1 MSDQHFMY
9 LALGVYFVGML
20 VLGYMAYR
28 RTLDHEDYMLGG
40 RDLPPFVAAISAG
53 AADMSGWLIMGLPGA
68 IYATGLIE
76 SWIAIGLTIGQFLN
90 WKFIAPRLRAYTEV
104 AKNSV
109 TIPSFFENRLRDH
122 SHLLRVTSSL
132 VILIFFTLYVSSG
145 MNAAGVFFESSFGV
159 DATVG
164 MLIVVGVTLAYTIF
178 GGFLGVSFTDVAQ
191 GVMMLIALVAMPIAG
206 IIAIGGLGETTST
219 ITEVA
224 SGNLSFFGEGFGH
237 TTTKVIMISGLAW
250 GLGYVGQPHI
260 VTRFMALR
268 SPADA
273 KNARRIGMSWMVL
286 SLVGAVISGL
296 IGIAFF
302 HQRGETLANP
312 ETVVLLMSR
321 IIFHPFIAGLVLAA
335 VLAAIMSTFSS
346 QLIVCSSAIIEDA
359 YRVVSKKDVS
369 EKTLVNLSRLAV
381 VGVSLVALYLAL
393 DNNAS
398 ILSLVGFAWAGFG
411 AAFGPL
417 TIMALYWRKLTTW
430 GAFAGMVTGTI
441 TVFLWDFFDT
451 RTGDLWLFNIYE
463 LAPAFV
469 VALLAIWIVSRVT
482 YRPHEEISEEFS
494 ASVEMV
500 KAGA

>member
-1 MSDQHFMY
+1 
-9 LALGVYFVGML
+9 
-20 VLGYMAYR
+20 
-28 RTLDHEDYMLGG
+28 
-40 RDLPPFVAAISAG
+40 
-53 AADMSGWLIMGLPGA
+53 
-68 IYATGLIE
+68 
-76 SWIAIGLTIGQFLN
+76 
-90 WKFIAPRLRAYTEV
+90 
-104 AKNSV
+104 
-109 TIPSFFENRLRDH
+109 
-122 SHLLRVTSSL
+122 
-132 VILIFFTLYVSSG
+132 
-145 MNAAGVFFESSFGV
+145 
-159 DATVG
+159 
-164 MLIVVGVTLAYTIF
+164 
-178 GGFLGVSFTDVAQ
+178 
-191 GVMMLIALVAMPIAG
+191 
-206 IIAIGGLGETTST
+206 
-219 ITEVA
+219 
-224 SGNLSFFGEGFGH
+224 
-237 TTTKVIMISGLAW
+237 
-250 GLGYVGQPHI
+250 
-260 VTRFMALR
+260 
-268 SPADA
+268 
-273 KNARRIGMSWMVL
+273 
-286 SLVGAVISGL
+286 
-296 IGIAFF
+296 
-302 HQRGETLANP
+302 
-312 ETVVLLMSR
+312 
-321 IIFHPFIAGLVLAA
+321 
-335 VLAAIMSTFSS
+335 MSTFSS

-381 VGVSLVALYLAL
+381 VGVSLVALYLAF